1 MSESRNDR
9 SSSPDRDREADASTE
24 PGSGSKGRAT
34 PKRRDAQQANRRPLV
49 PSDRRAAYRD
59 EAARRKQARARA
71 NKGLRSGDERY
82 LPDRDQGPERRFARD
97 YVDARRN
104 LGEIF
109 LPVALIAIIAVF
121 VTNTRADVAAY
132 ALFGIYAFVAL
143 AVGDAILLGR
153 RVSRLAEAKFGP
165 LPRGVR
171 LYAAIRAFQMRRV
184 RIPPPMVKRGEYP
197 S

>member
-1 MSESRNDR
+1 M
-9 SSSPDRDREADASTE
+9 
-24 PGSGSKGRAT
+24 
-34 PKRRDAQQANRRPLV
+34 
-49 PSDRRAAYRD
+49 
-59 EAARRKQARARA
+59 
-71 NKGLRSGDERY
+71 
-82 LPDRDQGPERRFARD
+82 
-97 YVDARRN
+97 DARRN